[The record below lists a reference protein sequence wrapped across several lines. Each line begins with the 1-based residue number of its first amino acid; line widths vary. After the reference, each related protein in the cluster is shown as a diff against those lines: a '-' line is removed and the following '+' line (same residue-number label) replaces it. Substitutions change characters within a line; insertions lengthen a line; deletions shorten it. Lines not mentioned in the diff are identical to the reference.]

1 MTEQKAQELSDLALQ
16 LEADRVVLKQKYV
29 ERLRKALSPKM
40 AARFLQ
46 VENQLLW
53 LLDLQISSSLPVI
66 Q

>member
-1 MTEQKAQELSDLALQ
+1 MTEEKAQELSDLALQ

-29 ERLRKALSPKM
+29 ERFRKALSPKI

-53 LLDLQISSSLPVI
+53 LLDLQISSSLPVV